1 MRGERKKPQPARPPA
16 EDESRRGRR
25 ELEAAQTDI
34 QDAQVDLLRRQYR
47 SLTGKVV
54 HVSAPRFLLARAVLY
69 ERQIREHGDL
79 PARVVS
85 ALAAVSREDLGPPV
99 APIAGSKA
107 RGPAGAPSIRP
118 GTTFVREHQNS
129 LHRVTALESG
139 FSWNGRTFAS
149 LSAVARAITGV
160 RWNGRRFFG
169 LQAKIAGRSA
179 KRNSVAHEANR
190 EGAGRL

>member
-1 MRGERKKPQPARPPA
+1 MRGESKKPQPARPPA

-34 QDAQVDLLRRQYR
+34 RDAQVDLLRRQYR

-54 HVSAPRFLLARAVLY
+54 HVSAPRFVLARAVAY

-85 ALAAVSREDLGPPV
+85 TLAAVSREDLGPPA

-107 RGPAGAPSIRP
+107 RGPAGLRASVLEPPSFENTKTRCMM
-118 GTTFVREHQNS
+118 REAGDQ
-129 LHRVTALESG
+129 
-139 FSWNGRTFAS
+139 GR
-149 LSAVARAITGV
+149 AR
-160 RWNGRRFFG
+160 
-169 LQAKIAGRSA
+169 
-179 KRNSVAHEANR
+179 
-190 EGAGRL
+190 